1 MAATIAVDPAS
12 PAAKVHR
19 WSAIDADT
27 EEKIDRELRRPWS
40 WRRALLHWL
49 IEYNKY

>member
-1 MAATIAVDPAS
+1 MAASIAVDLAS
-12 PAAKVHR
+12 PAAKAPR
-19 WSAIDADT
+19 WSAIDVDT

-40 WRRALLHWL
+40 WRRALLQWL